1 MPRAFR
7 HRKWT
12 ASSRR
17 TAIFIWRSKTPP
29 KSMHDLLRL
38 TSQCSSIR
46 GSQKPRLPKR
56 SQILALIRTNVAQ
69 RTEGQ
74 EYPGERAQPGGRS
87 THWIPS
93 DSTRRRGRC
102 SKSLIPRGK
111 MGRPEEICDGRA
123 VSCFRRS
130 ELREWGGVVCRQRI
144 LGNLNRRVTKS
155 RLRNTVPSLDGK
167 RPFRKGGPRQGEVP
181 FSSLP
186 GLHRDPLRTRAQTRK
201 SRL

>member
-1 MPRAFR
+1 MTGVQTCA
-7 HRKWT
+7 
-12 ASSRR
+12 
-17 TAIFIWRSKTPP
+17 
-29 KSMHDLLRL
+29 
-38 TSQCSSIR
+38 
-46 GSQKPRLPKR
+46 LPI
-56 SQILALIRTNVAQ
+56 SQ

-130 ELREWGGVVCRQRI
+130 ELREWGRVVCRRRL

-167 RPFRKGGPRQGEVP
+167 RPSRGSARIAAPSGSSPTRTMVAFWAPFGHQSRKVP
-181 FSSLP
+181 IPEPSRPQNVPAARSIRRETDELRSGSLS
-186 GLHRDPLRTRAQTRK
+186 AA
-201 SRL
+201 

>member
-29 KSMHDLLRL
+29 KSTHDLLRL

-74 EYPGERAQPGGRS
+74 EYPGERAQPGDRS

-102 SKSLIPRGK
+102 SKSLILRGK

-130 ELREWGGVVCRQRI
+130 ELREWGGVVCRRRL

-167 RPFRKGGPRQGEVP
+167 RPNRGFGCAGTEA
-181 FSSLP
+181 
-186 GLHRDPLRTRAQTRK
+186 TRGTTDIAAYR
-201 SRL
+201 SAWVES

>member
-1 MPRAFR
+1 M
-7 HRKWT
+7 
-12 ASSRR
+12 
-17 TAIFIWRSKTPP
+17 
-29 KSMHDLLRL
+29 
-38 TSQCSSIR
+38 
-46 GSQKPRLPKR
+46 
-56 SQILALIRTNVAQ
+56 LALIRTNVAQ

-123 VSCFRRS
+123 VSCFRPS
-130 ELREWGGVVCRQRI
+130 ELREWGGVVCRRRL

-167 RPFRKGGPRQGEVP
+167 RASRRVEFGRRWLSRIGGSAQPGGIVICSKAVSGQCPSRRPSGPLPFRPARIAASVG
-181 FSSLP
+181 
-186 GLHRDPLRTRAQTRK
+186 RTRMWIRRSLRACRSCRAGGQTR
-201 SRL
+201 RRVGCRPDEG